1 MDKTTVSVYL
11 LKVLMLIIVPLQDT
25 LKPAFTVASLPG
37 STSAQATVPTT
48 STTMQ
53 VSSGPSF
60 PITNYLAP
68 VSGGSS
74 AGGSTIANTNGTVLK
89 SAAATGGVMQLPGG
103 FTFMSGRQKKKIPL
117 MS

>member
-1 MDKTTVSVYL
+1 M
-11 LKVLMLIIVPLQDT
+11 VLVVLPLQDT

-68 VSGGSS
+68 VSGSGSS
-74 AGGSTIANTNGTVLK
+74 TGGSTIANTNGTVLK

-103 FTFMSGRQKKKIPL
+103 FTFMSGMQ
-117 MS
+117 M